1 MACAEIFRRIE
12 DQDQEKI
19 RQVVTVSMLEIYNEH
34 IYDLF
39 QDPKY
44 RSKEGLKIW
53 EQKDQGIFV
62 EGLSVF
68 PV

>member
-1 MACAEIFRRIE
+1 MGYERNIGIIPMACAEIFRRIE

-44 RSKEGLKIW
+44 RSKEGLKI
-53 EQKDQGIFV
+53 
-62 EGLSVF
+62 
-68 PV
+68 

>member
-1 MACAEIFRRIE
+1 
-12 DQDQEKI
+12 
-19 RQVVTVSMLEIYNEH
+19 MLEIYNEH
-34 IYDLF
+34 IFDLF

-44 RSKEGLKIW
+44 WSKEGLKIW
-53 EQKDQGIFV
+53 EQKTEGIFV